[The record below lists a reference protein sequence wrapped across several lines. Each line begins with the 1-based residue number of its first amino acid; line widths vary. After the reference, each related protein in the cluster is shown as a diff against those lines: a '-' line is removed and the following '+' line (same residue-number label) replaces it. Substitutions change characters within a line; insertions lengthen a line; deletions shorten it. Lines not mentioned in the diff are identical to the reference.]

1 MDNHQVEVAQDI
13 DTPGELKAVAQDID
27 TPGELKAVAQESS
40 ILPISEQVITQ
51 MEVIQKEERHHFSD
65 EMFQHF
71 LAKSMTEEQKS
82 TVKHLIER
90 KIVNCFRDEDRV
102 QTSCEGKGRW
112 SSSECPTYLELM
124 AYISNANIIEEADVR
139 YYKRLQFPVYIYGG
153 AVRDL
158 IYNNFDPSAIK
169 DIDIN
174 YLTSFNSVQKLFQ
187 NKFCNL
193 KQTYTAPISYIR
205 IGDNATPD
213 EYLEGFGL
221 IPDRL
226 TTFNLEARCNSL
238 SIHVPRSGFNE
249 LYIVDPFNGLGIEEA
264 RSKTYHAALY
274 DDASDRD
281 WEAWISSVNNRSK
294 LFFRLLKFFDRGY
307 TIDPK
312 TGIVILNYNGK
323 NYHRAAFGDMWS
335 YLKIANA
342 SIYFNPTD
350 GKLFQLFEELQRA
363 IAQDGSLPK
372 LTYNFEYFYD
382 ILFTKYGLIKIN
394 DDGNLVGV
402 PYNEREPLT
411 ASASE
416 TASETS
422 EKPRRIASLN
432 REEKTQEEIDTKKT
446 KFIHDCQT
454 IAHITCFEKR
464 QISDKKIPAEVSR
477 TVDSIFSKPE
487 FKLLKTLSKEAQE
500 DFTNSVKESIIAD
513 CLERKAISLGGKT
526 NKITKKI
533 NKKTKKNKTHKKTK
547 NLKIN
552 NKTKK
557 LKINKKYRK
566 SRK

>member
-1 MDNHQVEVAQDI
+1 
-13 DTPGELKAVAQDID
+13 
-27 TPGELKAVAQESS
+27 
-40 ILPISEQVITQ
+40 
-51 MEVIQKEERHHFSD
+51 
-65 EMFQHF
+65 
-71 LAKSMTEEQKS
+71 
-82 TVKHLIER
+82 
-90 KIVNCFRDEDRV
+90 
-102 QTSCEGKGRW
+102 
-112 SSSECPTYLELM
+112 
-124 AYISNANIIEEADVR
+124 
-139 YYKRLQFPVYIYGG
+139 
-153 AVRDL
+153 
-158 IYNNFDPSAIK
+158 
-169 DIDIN
+169 
-174 YLTSFNSVQKLFQ
+174 
-187 NKFCNL
+187 
-193 KQTYTAPISYIR
+193 
-205 IGDNATPD
+205 
-213 EYLEGFGL
+213 
-221 IPDRL
+221 
-226 TTFNLEARCNSL
+226 
-238 SIHVPRSGFNE
+238 
-249 LYIVDPFNGLGIEEA
+249 
-264 RSKTYHAALY
+264 
-274 DDASDRD
+274 
-281 WEAWISSVNNRSK
+281 
-294 LFFRLLKFFDRGY
+294 
-307 TIDPK
+307 
-312 TGIVILNYNGK
+312 
-323 NYHRAAFGDMWS
+323 MWS

-513 CLERKAISLGGKT
+513 CLERKAISSGGKT